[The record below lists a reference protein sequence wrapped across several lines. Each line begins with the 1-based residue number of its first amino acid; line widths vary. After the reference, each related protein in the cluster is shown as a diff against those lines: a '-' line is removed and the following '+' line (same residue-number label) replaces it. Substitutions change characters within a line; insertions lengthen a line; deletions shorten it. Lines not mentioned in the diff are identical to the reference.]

1 MTQLASS
8 SAVSFL
14 LALTGTVYLHVAE
27 HGFLRPANAMSSA
40 LLATA
45 LRLFLAGMG
54 LASGFCTFANAD
66 ILYPSIKSKASSEFP
81 GWPISNGIDASMDTC
96 WSSILHTSANN
107 TEWYDI
113 DLGGFKR
120 VNHLKL
126 TPRMIGGL
134 PRAFPASVTVYW
146 GDGTNWNSF
155 GTLAWPIPQSA
166 EVVVK
171 LPKTVVCDA
180 IRIVANT
187 LSMDDSGNYVFQMAN
202 CQAGYI
208 QPKVYIGGDTFGWD
222 DMITGPEKWAWTRAN
237 VDGFYINNF
246 CFGPDP
252 SDEIQNYRLRQF
264 AGLFTHKNVY
274 YETDAVR
281 STIEADKTNI
291 DILRKFF
298 NGPTY
303 TALNIDSTA
312 PMVGTYADHVQA
324 LKWRDPNR
332 PVLSMW
338 GPWAL
343 GGNLESGT
351 ENAINTLNRINE
363 SDGYATDGP
372 ARLWAED
379 AGGYKGAEES
389 AISYSHAKGKIA
401 SVMLAP
407 FTCQGNAAA
416 WLADCQ
422 AHVRYLEAHGADP
435 EVYMVSYYAGQF
447 EAYPVLPEAN
457 PDGSPAATITGVAYW
472 LVHHLQDPVKW
483 P

>member
-1 MTQLASS
+1 
-8 SAVSFL
+8 
-14 LALTGTVYLHVAE
+14 
-27 HGFLRPANAMSSA
+27 
-40 LLATA
+40 
-45 LRLFLAGMG
+45 
-54 LASGFCTFANAD
+54 
-66 ILYPSIKSKASSEFP
+66 
-81 GWPISNGIDASMDTC
+81 
-96 WSSILHTSANN
+96 
-107 TEWYDI
+107 
-113 DLGGFKR
+113 
-120 VNHLKL
+120 
-126 TPRMIGGL
+126 
-134 PRAFPASVTVYW
+134 
-146 GDGTNWNSF
+146 
-155 GTLAWPIPQSA
+155 
-166 EVVVK
+166 
-171 LPKTVVCDA
+171 
-180 IRIVANT
+180 
-187 LSMDDSGNYVFQMAN
+187 MDDSGNYVFQMAN
-202 CQAGYI
+202 FQAGYI
-208 QPKVYIGGDTFGWD
+208 QPKVYIGGDTFGWN
-222 DMITGPEKWAWTRAN
+222 DMIAGPEKWAWTRAN

-246 CFGPDP
+246 CFVPNP
-252 SDEIQNYRLRQF
+252 SDEIQNNRLRQF

-281 STIEADKTNI
+281 STIDADKTNI
-291 DILRKFF
+291 DILRQYF

-343 GGNLESGT
+343 GGNLGSGT
-351 ENAINTLNRINE
+351 ENAINTLNRIDA

-389 AISYSHAKGKIA
+389 SITYCHTKGKIA
-401 SVMLAP
+401 SIMLAP
-407 FTCQGNAAA
+407 FTCQGNAVA

-472 LVHHLQDPVKW
+472 LIHHIQDPVKW